1 NNGGVTLDK
10 LLKVHLQ
17 QVNTWTREDRLRLIY
32 ICTIAGFVMAQDAQI
47 LIRREYIILAM
58 DITKLQKYPWGIH
71 AYDHLVDNI
80 IKTREKLSQMKG
92 YHLDGFSIALQ
103 IWVMEAIP
111 DFGTLLAT
119 RVGTE
124 DTFIPRCTK
133 WKRIARVSYNDISQ
147 LESTFKSH
155 HLLFPY
161 ISATGNCDVVDS
173 SDFLRLDEMN
183 GRVDVMKS
191 LISQET
197 DWSVQIW
204 EVEDANI
211 VNELTD
217 GEQDNADLESEKE
230 QDDEA
235 VNGES
240 EIGIPNGVGSSA
252 SGSARWKKWIC
263 DYGATTRKQ
272 KLLCERSRE
281 SMKVLDDDI
290 KTWIQSMFDASIAAL
305 EERIEKKIDEKLN
318 QIENQITLSMEKLNN
333 SFNVAGIPKKT
344 SDTSTSN
351 ETPVVNTSPPIRK
364 SSRVNNP
371 EPAKT
376 AVNSDGE
383 RLDFDDLSFS
393 QIPDLDLRMGTQE
406 FLQKTMGHLSQDTL
420 VDGLFPTQPSMGL
433 TKILSP
439 KTVGKKSTKTP
450 FTILHL
456 KDSNPQ
462 DLADNALVYVPDDSW
477 DKFFT

>member
-1 NNGGVTLDK
+1 FKTWKDDGGFWSSVLRNNGGVTLDK
-10 LLKVHLQ
+10 FLK
-17 QVNTWTREDRLRLIY
+17 DRLRLIY
-32 ICTIAGFVMAQDAQI
+32 ICTIAGFVMAQDAHIFI
-47 LIRREYIILAM
+47 LREYIILAM

-71 AYDHLVDNI
+71 AYDHLVDNV

-133 WKRIARVSYNDISQ
+133 WKGIARVSDISQ

-183 GRVDVMKS
+183 DGRVDVMKS

-217 GEQDNADLESEKE
+217 GEQENADLESENE

-252 SGSARWKKWIC
+252 SGSACWKKRIGG
-263 DYGATTRKQ
+263 YGATTRKQ

-281 SMKVLDDDI
+281 SMKVSDDDI
-290 KTWIQSMFDASIAAL
+290 KTWIQSMFDASITAL

-333 SFNVAGIPKKT
+333 SFNVAGIAKKT
-344 SDTSTSN
+344 GDTSTSN

-364 SSRVNNP
+364 SPRVNNP
-371 EPAKT
+371 KPAKT
-376 AVNSDGE
+376 ARKTRNS
-383 RLDFDDLSFS
+383 
-393 QIPDLDLRMGTQE
+393 
-406 FLQKTMGHLSQDTL
+406 K
-420 VDGLFPTQPSMGL
+420 
-433 TKILSP
+433 
-439 KTVGKKSTKTP
+439 
-450 FTILHL
+450 
-456 KDSNPQ
+456 N
-462 DLADNALVYVPDDSW
+462 
-477 DKFFT
+477 

>member
-1 NNGGVTLDK
+1 
-10 LLKVHLQ
+10 VHLQ

-47 LIRREYIILAM
+47 LIPREYIILAM

-71 AYDHLVDNI
+71 AYDHLVDSV

-133 WKRIARVSYNDISQ
+133 WKEIARVSYNDISQ

-161 ISATGNCDVVDS
+161 ISATRNCDVVDS

-183 GRVDVMKS
+183 DDS
-191 LISQET
+191 
-197 DWSVQIW
+197 
-204 EVEDANI
+204 
-211 VNELTD
+211 
-217 GEQDNADLESEKE
+217 EQDNANLESEKE

-252 SGSARWKKWIC
+252 SGSARGKKRIG
-263 DYGATTRKQ
+263 DYAATARKQ

-281 SMKVLDDDI
+281 SMKVPDDDI
-290 KTWIQSMFDASIAAL
+290 KTWIQSMFNASITAL

-364 SSRVNNP
+364 SPRVNNP

-376 AVNSDGE
+376 AVNIDGE

-393 QIPDLDLRMGTQE
+393 QIPELDLRMGTQE
-406 FLQKTMGHLSQDTL
+406 FLQKTMGHLSQDTV
-420 VDGLFPTQPSMGL
+420 VDGLFPTQTSMGL
-433 TKILSP
+433 TKISSP
-439 KTVGKKSTKTP
+439 KTVGKKSTRTP
-450 FTILHL
+450 FTIPHL

-477 DKFFT
+477 DNFFTWSMSPM